1 MKQIDEQAYKYT
13 KYECGE
19 CGYTTDWPES
29 LETHLYTVH
38 GISVDLE
45 SEKQ

>member
-1 MKQIDEQAYKYT
+1 MQQIPEKAYKYV

-19 CGYTTDWPES
+19 CGYTTEYAES

-45 SEKQ
+45 EEQK